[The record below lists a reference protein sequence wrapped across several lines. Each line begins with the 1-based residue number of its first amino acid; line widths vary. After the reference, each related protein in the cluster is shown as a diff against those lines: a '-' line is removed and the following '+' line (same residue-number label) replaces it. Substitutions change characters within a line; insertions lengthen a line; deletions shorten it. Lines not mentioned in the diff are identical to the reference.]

1 MPLSNEK
8 AGLLDRVATALR
20 ISGWQVLWLNEDH
33 PAKARLINGSRHL
46 EVWIHIWKL
55 TAGGRSGTRPFERR
69 IQPTGLNGR
78 FKASTGM
85 RTLILGWSD
94 EAEVFAAFDYQYHS
108 GAIGSSSSI
117 QTDIHALEAAAN
129 DGLGIGAKASGELS
143 IAIRPDMFGIY
154 LEHGPTLHKMGD
166 DQSVLDA
173 LRQMACDPLALEL
186 DDLPASRRKVMKPSL
201 LWLRDRRF
209 SEAVLNAYAHQCA
222 LCGIQLRLLD
232 AAHILP
238 VAHPESNDKV
248 TNGVALCAS
257 HHRAYDAALVAFDED
272 YSVMINPVAVAA
284 LTADQRGGGF
294 AAFRQALGPAIQ
306 LPSQVAHHPSRA
318 MIAKANALRGWV

>member
-8 AGLLDRVATALR
+8 AGLLDRVTAALR

-46 EVWIHIWKL
+46 EVWVHIWKL
-55 TAGGRSGTRPFERR
+55 TAGGRSASRPFERR
-69 IQPTGLNGR
+69 IQPTGLDGR
-78 FKASTGM
+78 FKASAGM
-85 RTLILGWSD
+85 KTLILGWSD
-94 EAEVFAAFDYQYHS
+94 EAQVFAAFDYQYHS
-108 GAIGSSSSI
+108 GPIGSSSSI
-117 QTDIHALEAAAN
+117 QTDIHALEAAGN

-143 IAIRPDMFGIY
+143 IAIRPDMFGMY
-154 LEHGPTLHKMGD
+154 LEHGPTLHTMGND
-166 DQSVLDA
+166 PSVLDA
-173 LRQMACDPLALEL
+173 LRQMASDPLALEA

-257 HHRAYDAALVAFDED
+257 HHRAYDAALVTFDED
-272 YSVMINPVAVAA
+272 YSVMINPTAVAA
-284 LTADQRGGGF
+284 LAADQRDGGF
-294 AAFRQALGPAIQ
+294 AAFQQALGPSIQ
-306 LPSQVAHHPSRA
+306 LPSQIAHHPSRA